1 MDWHT
6 WCSAFLNARGT
17 TAFGDFE
24 AQFLPRL
31 TQPMPQLTDT
41 DITWFTHA
49 LNNAEQKWF
58 VAFIF
63 EHLPVP
69 AALFI
74 PMLQAAVY
82 ERDPSFNRQFVEPCI
97 RQSGHRLVI
106 EALLTMFQT
115 GTDFEKAGATNAL
128 YWANIPLQYLGN
140 TPAFTEEYA
149 TAESR
154 AARNALNDLWQRKRE
169 LFLQEFV
176 TNSDVDVR
184 RSLIPALDLNSDS
197 YPDSLRHLVAA
208 AIQIARTHS
217 DDYIR
222 HRVEVQLGT
231 ERLLPP
237 LPHRK

>member
-1 MDWHT
+1 
-6 WCSAFLNARGT
+6 
-17 TAFGDFE
+17 
-24 AQFLPRL
+24 
-31 TQPMPQLTDT
+31 
-41 DITWFTHA
+41 
-49 LNNAEQKWF
+49 
-58 VAFIF
+58 
-63 EHLPVP
+63 
-69 AALFI
+69 
-74 PMLQAAVY
+74 
-82 ERDPSFNRQFVEPCI
+82 
-97 RQSGHRLVI
+97 
-106 EALLTMFQT
+106 MFQT

-197 YPDSLRHLVAA
+197 YPDSLRHLVTA

-231 ERLLPP
+231 ERKVDPMSSTTFRPVFSVGASRHPLETLDTGAEGAAGRRRPGRDACAPP
-237 LPHRK
+237 HQKNRMVSLVALTCDTARSDGDS